1 MNDLTVFQQALGP
14 ELQALGRR
22 AIGDGIYSP
31 YTEVISSKNEFD
43 PKEVAIFKNRVLS
56 RHETYNGLLKNFN
69 VLRHAFR
76 HSNNNLEVAHRL
88 HFHAVI
94 VLVQMQLD
102 NKGFTLFDVYP

>member
-1 MNDLTVFQQALGP
+1 MLLSN
-14 ELQALGRR
+14 
-22 AIGDGIYSP
+22 SP

-76 HSNNNLEVAHRL
+76 HSNNNLEVAHQL